1 MKRAKANRFPPRWQR
16 AINGRNVEK
25 ARCPPSAILLEAM
38 EKVTVDVL
46 IESKAQDG
54 PTEHTAQD
62 SQDEYEVKAL
72 NDTELREQLCAYGI
86 CPGPVLPST
95 RTIYEKKL
103 LRLMKRCPRVA
114 AVEKMDIGDSE
125 EDEEKGTGEV
135 VYETDNLKVT
145 AECTPGLD
153 NKPPTDAVERQKK
166 LLSPDVEYSL
176 AKIVAELQEILPEGK
191 GAAHRFQGQR
201 RRPGAS
207 PERKSRQ
214 KVAENSSEDYGYPDA
229 NGSEG
234 PSTRRRTANLNPS
247 GQHGPETK
255 DKGVPETPKGGFLS
269 RYAKIIVF
277 AICIFIFFVFVM

>member
-1 MKRAKANRFPPRWQR
+1 M
-16 AINGRNVEK
+16 
-25 ARCPPSAILLEAM
+25 AILLEAM

-54 PTEHTAQD
+54 PTEHSAQD
-62 SQDEYEVKAL
+62 SQNEYEVKAL
-72 NDTELREQLCAYGI
+72 SDTELREQLCAYGI

-103 LRLMKRCPRVA
+103 LRLMKRFPSVA
-114 AVEKMDIGDSE
+114 AGKKKGVGDFE
-125 EDEEKGTGEV
+125 EDGEEAGTGEV
-135 VYETDNLKVT
+135 VYETDDLKVT

-153 NKPPTDAVERQKK
+153 KPPTDAIERKKK

-201 RRPGAS
+201 RRIGAS

-214 KVAENSSEDYGYPDA
+214 KVAENQSEDYGYPDA
-229 NGSEG
+229 SVSEG
-234 PSTRRRTANLNPS
+234 PSTRRRAANLNPPS
-247 GQHGPETK
+247 GQQGPETK
-255 DKGVPETPKGGFLS
+255 EKGVPETPNGGFLS
-269 RYAKIIVF
+269 RHAKIIVF
-277 AICIFIFFVFVM
+277 AICIFIFFVFIL